1 MKKAFMLIDERM
13 PYVKYLGFS
22 CWLAWFGA
30 SYGSAVWIQHSS
42 ENSAVISSMFNAST
56 MAHLVALVLAAVF
69 ARRIG
74 AVLRSNATIFGA
86 GFVTALGCLGV
97 IFAAPPLLQSE
108 PLFLAGSALTGVGT
122 AAFALHAGLLLCSLR
137 PDKACN
143 ALLLSQVIGVFL
155 QFMILGL
162 PSVAALAM
170 FVVMPLLSSV
180 CFAIGTA
187 RKQPDAVQESS
198 RLNPTPKY
206 ALMLVAIFILSVT
219 SNVSRGVYNAN
230 VTPLQLADDGAL
242 VNLVVVVAICVM
254 AFAVSLSRRSLNVVH
269 WFYPAAVAII
279 AALLVAYLFP
289 EIGSFGFVVTGAAYQ
304 MLDIIMWYVFSYV
317 VYQSKMSAV
326 FVVASGRA
334 AISGGVTAGSVI
346 GSLFLQPGAVMGEVF
361 VTAIYAVLFVAS
373 LMVFL
378 ILPERQIQCLLLP
391 IPDED
396 EESRAETSAS
406 CGGASGK
413 SASSG
418 LGDAAFSDGVQV
430 PAETKSVQA
439 PFRMRVQQLADEYSL
454 TEREREVFM
463 LLAHGRGSQSISD
476 VLTISLYTTRAH
488 TRNIY
493 AKLGVHS
500 RQELM
505 DMVDGR
511 TLAP

>member
-1 MKKAFMLIDERM
+1 MKKIFTLIDERM

-22 CWLAWFGA
+22 FWLAWFGA

-69 ARRIG
+69 ARRVG
-74 AVLRSNATIFGA
+74 VVLRSNVTIYGA
-86 GFVTALGCLGV
+86 GFVTMVGCLC
-97 IFAAPPLLQSE
+97 IIAAAPPLLRSE
-108 PLFLAGSALTGVGT
+108 LLFLVGSVLTGVGT
-122 AAFALHAGLLLCSLR
+122 AAFALHAGLLLCALR
-137 PDKACN
+137 PGKACS
-143 ALLLSQVIGVFL
+143 ALLLAQIVGVFL

-162 PSVAALAM
+162 PSFAALVM
-170 FVVMPLLSSV
+170 FVALPLFSSL
-180 CFAIGTA
+180 CFAVGSA
-187 RKQPDAVQESS
+187 RKQPDAVQESN
-198 RLNPTPKY
+198 RLSPNPKF
-206 ALMLVAIFILSVT
+206 ALLLVAVFILSVA
-219 SNVSRGVYNAN
+219 SNASRGVYNAN
-230 VTPLQLADDGAL
+230 ATPLRLADDGAL
-242 VNLVVVVAICVM
+242 VNLVVVVAICAM
-254 AFAVSLSRRSLNVVH
+254 AFATALSRRSLNVSH

-289 EIGSFGFVVTGAAYQ
+289 EIGSLGFVVTGAAYQ

-334 AISGGVTAGSVI
+334 AISGGVTAGSLV
-346 GSLFLQPGAVMGEVF
+346 GSLFLHPDAMLGDTF
-361 VTAIYAVLFVAS
+361 VTAVYAVLFIAS
-373 LMVFL
+373 LIVFL
-378 ILPERQIQCLLLP
+378 VLPERQIQCLLMP

-396 EESRAETSAS
+396 EEGAGKGDGVSDEAVSGNASSAS
-406 CGGASGK
+406 
-413 SASSG
+413 
-418 LGDAAFSDGVQV
+418 AAFSSAGVEGASTEAR
-430 PAETKSVQA
+430 PIA
-439 PFRMRVQQLADEYSL
+439 PFRARVQQLSDECGL

-476 VLTISLYTTRAH
+476 ALTISLYTTRAH

-511 TLAP
+511 TLVP